1 MDWFPD
7 GSQLKPWI
15 PMDLLCMSGR
25 CTFNYIYICMYIYM
39 YIYICIYVYIDIYIY
54 IDIFSYSSIVNFSG
68 TMGYNHKPD
77 LLRREPR
84 DRAESFEGSQHLG

>member
-1 MDWFPD
+1 M
-7 GSQLKPWI
+7 
-15 PMDLLCMSGR
+15 
-25 CTFNYIYICMYIYM
+25 YIC
-39 YIYICIYVYIDIYIY
+39 IYIY

>member
-1 MDWFPD
+1 
-7 GSQLKPWI
+7 
-15 PMDLLCMSGR
+15 
-25 CTFNYIYICMYIYM
+25 MYIYM
-39 YIYICIYVYIDIYIY
+39 YICIHRYIYIY